1 MRVSGM
7 TANPV
12 IKANGQLSY
21 SYRPSLVGAVRE
33 FKLTGDDIE
42 WSAGRWSGRIPF
54 RTVSRIRMSF
64 KPSNMQWHRFLT
76 EVWADG
82 APKLEI
88 ISSSW
93 KSVFEQERLDKS
105 YSAFVAELH
114 RRVAGAAM
122 PVRYEQGRNPL
133 LYWPGFV
140 AFVGV
145 ALGLAALIVRALQAD
160 ALGGAAFIGAFLAL
174 VLWQGGNFVRRNR
187 PGVYRPDA
195 LPSELLPKGRRSS

>member
-1 MRVSGM
+1 MQASRM
-7 TANPV
+7 TADPA
-12 IKANGQLSY
+12 IKANERFVY
-21 SYRPSLVGAVRE
+21 AYRASLVGAARE

-42 WSAGRWSGRIPF
+42 WSAGRRSGRIPF
-54 RTVSRIRMSF
+54 RNVRRLRMSF

-93 KSVFEQERLDKS
+93 KSVFEQERLDDS

-114 RRVAGAAM
+114 RRVASAAM
-122 PVRYEQGRNPL
+122 PVRYDQGRNPL
-133 LYWPGFV
+133 LFWPGLV

-145 ALGLAALIVRALQAD
+145 ALGLAGLIVRALQAG
-160 ALGGAAFIGAFLAL
+160 AMGGAAFIGVFLAL
-174 VLWQGGNFVRRNR
+174 FLWQGGNFVRRNR

-195 LPSELLPKGRRSS
+195 LPPELLPKG